1 MCKLRYLATRWC
13 NKKPIYFLSNIH
25 VAERDGLA
33 IRRHN
38 KKGEAIM
45 VNVIIGTETWLHSTI
60 NSNEIIKSTLG
71 FNVYRKDRPN
81 KSYDCSN
88 KRFDSSVV
96 TDLDT
101 DCEILWVQIDLIGTK
116 SLHIGSFYRR

>member
-1 MCKLRYLATRWC
+1 MTNREGFPKDLKVTGKGTQGESEWMQCANTDILARWWWD
-13 NKKPIYFLSNIH
+13 KKPIYFLSNIH

-45 VNVIIGTETWLHSTI
+45 VNVIIGTETWLNSTI
-60 NSNEIIKSTLG
+60 NSNEIIKSALG
-71 FNVYRKDRPN
+71 FNVYHKDRPN

-88 KRFDSSVV
+88 KRFD
-96 TDLDT
+96 
-101 DCEILWVQIDLIGTK
+101 
-116 SLHIGSFYRR
+116 